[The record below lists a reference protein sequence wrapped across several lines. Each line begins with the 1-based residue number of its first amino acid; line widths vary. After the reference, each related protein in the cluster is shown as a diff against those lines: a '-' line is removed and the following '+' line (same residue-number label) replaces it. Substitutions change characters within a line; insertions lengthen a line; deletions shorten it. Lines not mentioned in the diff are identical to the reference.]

1 MEEPEIRCAFPTDE
15 GEVYMTPTQY
25 GKWLEAREKE
35 TPEEKAARQA
45 EMKELADWA
54 EQYKASRARREK

>member
-45 EMKELADWA
+45 EMKELAEKFEKSWA
-54 EQYKASRARREK
+54 ERRAQK